1 MKLIS
6 MCSECIQQKEIN
18 SIIQEVEF
26 KQELSDKYDIDIFT
40 IENVCPNGHHSYSML
55 QAFAFEVL
63 FDFAVRCL
71 VKEDYESAIVYF
83 SSAKERFYWFFVRYA
98 SRKLNH
104 NNSATQYFHKIVR
117 KSSQQE
123 EGVFYAIYSLY
134 FNEIPKVFETRTQEI
149 RNNVVHRGQ
158 FVGKDDCIKY
168 GKEVFNKI
176 VDILGKVKEKDPDFY
191 FDELTARKKELSKV
205 SEFESKKYTIIS
217 GECANFMINGD
228 KKIDFDEIVER
239 CKTRDKMI
247 TEYYENIKKGKS

>member
-6 MCSECIQQKEIN
+6 MCSECIQQREIN
-18 SIIQEVEF
+18 SLIQEVEF

-40 IENVCPNGHHSYSML
+40 IENVCPKEHHSYSML

-63 FDFAVRCL
+63 FDFAIRCL

-123 EGVFYAIYSLY
+123 EGVFYAIYSLF
-134 FNEIPKVFETRTQEI
+134 FNEAPTEFNNDIQKI

-168 GKEVFNKI
+168 GKEVFNAI
-176 VDILGKVKEKDPDFY
+176 VKILGKVKEKDPDFY
-191 FDELTARKKELSKV
+191 FDELQERETKLNTI
-205 SEFESKKYTIIS
+205 SEFKYKKVMKYAP
-217 GECANFMINGD
+217 ECAIFMINRD
-228 KKIDFDEIVER
+228 KKLDFDEIVEQ
-239 CKTRDKMI
+239 CKIREKII
-247 TEYYENIKKGKS
+247 TEYYENIKKGDY